1 MIAARKLL
9 ARLARDERGAMLIE
23 TAFIAP
29 VLILMSLGAFQV
41 SQVVARQTELQ
52 EAAAQA
58 ASIAM
63 AAAPDTA
70 AKRTVVKNV
79 IVAQTGLAAEK
90 VTVSEKFRCGT
101 DTTFVDSASLCVGV
115 KVANYVLIQIDDTYT
130 PLWAQWGFGSA
141 LTFNVDRYVMVKQ
154 T

>member
-29 VLILMSLGAFQV
+29 VLILLSLGAFQV

-79 IVAQTGLAAEK
+79 IVASTGLAADK
-90 VTVSEKFRCGT
+90 VTITEKFRCGT
-101 DTTFVDSASLCVGV
+101 DTTFVDSASTCVGV

-130 PLWAQWGFGSA
+130 PLWARWGFGSA

>member
-1 MIAARKLL
+1 MRALHSLRQL
-9 ARLARDERGAMLIE
+9 ARNQRGAVLIE
-23 TAFIAP
+23 TAIVAP

-41 SQVVARQTELQ
+41 SEIVARQTELQ

-70 AKRTVVKNV
+70 AKRTVLKNV
-79 IVAQTGLAAEK
+79 IVAQTGLDESQ
-90 VTVSEKFRCGT
+90 VTITEKFRCGT
-101 DTTFVDSASLCVGV
+101 ASTYVDSASSCVGV
-115 KVANYVLIQIDDTYT
+115 KVANFVLIQLDDAYN
-130 PLWAQWGFGSA
+130 PIWSEFGVGGT
-141 LTFNVDRYVMVKQ
+141 LFFNVDRYVMVKQ

>member
-1 MIAARKLL
+1 MRALHSLRQL
-9 ARLARDERGAMLIE
+9 ARNQRGAVLIE
-23 TAFIAP
+23 TAIVAP

-41 SQVVARQTELQ
+41 SEIVARQTELQ

-70 AKRTVVKNV
+70 AKRTVLKNV
-79 IVAQTGLAAEK
+79 IVAQTGLDESQ
-90 VTVSEKFRCGT
+90 VTITEKFRCGT
-101 DTTFVDSASLCVGV
+101 ASTYVDSASSCVGV
-115 KVANYVLIQIDDTYT
+115 KVANFVLIQLDDTYN
-130 PLWAQWGFGSA
+130 PIWSEFGVGGT
-141 LTFNVDRYVMVKQ
+141 LFFNVDRYVMVKQ

>member
-1 MIAARKLL
+1 MMRALHSLRQL
-9 ARLARDERGAMLIE
+9 ARNQRGAVLIE
-23 TAFIAP
+23 TAIVAP

-41 SQVVARQTELQ
+41 SEIVARQTELQ

-70 AKRTVVKNV
+70 AKRTVLKNV
-79 IVAQTGLAAEK
+79 IVAQIGLDESQ
-90 VTVSEKFRCGT
+90 VTITEKFRCGT
-101 DTTFVDSASLCVGV
+101 ASTYVDSASSCVGV
-115 KVANYVLIQIDDTYT
+115 KVANFVLIQLDDTYN
-130 PLWAQWGFGSA
+130 PIWSEFGVGGT
-141 LTFNVDRYVMVKQ
+141 LFFNVDRYVMVKQ

>member
-1 MIAARKLL
+1 
-9 ARLARDERGAMLIE
+9 
-23 TAFIAP
+23 
-29 VLILMSLGAFQV
+29 MSLGAFQV

-70 AKRTVVKNV
+70 AKRAVVKDI
-79 IVAQTGLAAEK
+79 IVTQTGLAANN
-90 VTVSEKFRCGT
+90 VTVTEKFRCGT
-101 DTTFVDSASLCVGV
+101 ATAFVDNASLCVGV
-115 KVANYVLIQIDDTYT
+115 KVANYVLIQLDDTYT
-130 PLWAQWGFGSA
+130 PLWARWGFGSA
-141 LTFNVDRYVMVKQ
+141 LNFNVDRYVMVKQ